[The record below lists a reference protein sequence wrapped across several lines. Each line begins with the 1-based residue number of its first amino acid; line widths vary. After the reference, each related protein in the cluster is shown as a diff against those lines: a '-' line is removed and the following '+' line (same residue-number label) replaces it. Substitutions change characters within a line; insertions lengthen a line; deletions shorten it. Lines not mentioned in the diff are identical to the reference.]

1 MSTRY
6 MKCYLYF
13 KGDIFLYSSDEK
25 YPLDTC
31 CDQTKMTLD
40 ILVEVY
46 SCNNRRLK
54 NTLHGMLL
62 HRQKVKVLLFK
73 TEIFYA

>member
-1 MSTRY
+1 

-46 SCNNRRLK
+46 SCIDRMLK
-54 NTLHGMLL
+54 IHYTVFHYTDKMSKYFYSK
-62 HRQKVKVLLFK
+62 QKH
-73 TEIFYA
+73 FYA